1 MGTLPTETLR
11 STRVRWREVCLRV
24 RFLECSEISLGGH
37 LSRCSEVSLASS
49 GSAVGSVTSQGLR
62 RTATRPQA
70 QHATAVSSDHGSETR
85 PTAFASSHPSC
96 AFGSPSA
103 RLSVS
108 REPCPSIR
116 RTEVRCLVGQYYQQ
130 QMKHAGAVETR
141 DGVLYYVRDAAA
153 LRTLAEENDL
163 LVGKEN
169 SVDLEHY
176 LLPAG

>member
-1 MGTLPTETLR
+1 MRCPTERARTEQREAGPRVKDGCMGTLPTETLR

-24 RFLECSEISLGGH
+24 RFLEGSEISLDGH

-130 QMKHAGAVETR
+130 QIRSMPAPWRLAMACCTMCATR
-141 DGVLYYVRDAAA
+141 PL
-153 LRTLAEENDL
+153 
-163 LVGKEN
+163 
-169 SVDLEHY
+169 
-176 LLPAG
+176 